1 MKVSNYNLCSFGNK
15 EEKIL
20 NQDKKT
26 KLRLPFKEGLT
37 LEIKRLSLPRSLEG
51 EEQEERILQ
60 SSRDVVWP
68 VSERCAKILDR
79 VEIAEIWSKK
89 WRKKITE
96 PPSLN
101 T

>member
-37 LEIKRLSLPRSLEG
+37 FG
-51 EEQEERILQ
+51 
-60 SSRDVVWP
+60 
-68 VSERCAKILDR
+68 
-79 VEIAEIWSKK
+79 
-89 WRKKITE
+89 
-96 PPSLN
+96 N
-101 T
+101 